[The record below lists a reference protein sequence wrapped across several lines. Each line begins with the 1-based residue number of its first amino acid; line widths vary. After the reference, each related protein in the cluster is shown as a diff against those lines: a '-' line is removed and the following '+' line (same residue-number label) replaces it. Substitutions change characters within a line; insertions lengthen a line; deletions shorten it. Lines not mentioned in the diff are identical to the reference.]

1 MHRRH
6 FLRKSIITVL
16 GSNLAFSGLPPGGT
30 DRRLQQNISIIDTHV
45 HLWDL
50 EKLQYPWLENRK
62 SPLSRNFLTPDY
74 RKATEGCPIEKMV
87 FVECGRSAD
96 QYLEEVDWVVAQSRL
111 EPRIQGMVAYL
122 PIEKGN
128 KVIPEIEQ
136 LTARKIVRGIRHGV
150 NKELMA
156 NREFIQGLQ
165 LLPHHNLSFDLNI
178 SSSLMPEAISM
189 IRQCPDTS
197 FILDHL
203 GNPNIKEKEINP
215 WKKYLSQL
223 AGIEN
228 VYVKLSGIITKAD
241 PKNWKPDDLRPYVDH
256 ALEAFGT
263 NRIMY
268 GGDWPVV
275 LLAGSYKDWLSAL
288 RQIINELSED
298 EKKRLFYGNAEKI
311 YRL

>member
-16 GSNLAFSGLPPGGT
+16 GGNLAFSRIPFRGT
-30 DRRLQQNISIIDTHV
+30 DHRSQPDTSIIDTHV

-50 EKLQYPWLENRK
+50 EKLQYPWLENRD
-62 SPLSRNFLTPDY
+62 SPLSRNFLVPDY
-74 RKATEGCPIEKMV
+74 RKATEDCPIEKMV
-87 FVECGRSAD
+87 FVECGRAAD

-122 PIEKGN
+122 PIENGN

-136 LTARKIVRGIRHGV
+136 LTTRKIVRGIRHGV
-150 NKELMA
+150 NKELTA
-156 NREFIQGLQ
+156 NQEFIQGLQ
-165 LLPHHNLSFDLNI
+165 LLPRYNLSFDLNI

-189 IRQCPDTS
+189 IRQCPDTT

-215 WKKYLSQL
+215 WKKHLSQL
-223 AGIEN
+223 AGVEN

-241 PKNWKPDDLRPYVDH
+241 HQNWKSDDLRPYIDH
-256 ALEAFGT
+256 ALEVFGT

-298 EKKRLFYGNAEKI
+298 EKKRLFYGNAKKI